1 MRRACLRGPWLYAEM
16 FSRARIANTP
26 GICRCAQPAVTK
38 AEEAVFGAGAVYL
51 KTLVAPSLP
60 SSKKPRR
67 ESADFL
73 RSKGVDG
80 VIEFPEVLSAVIDGV
95 EKKRN
100 YQRSDVLQLI
110 RVLKT
115 QGMLREPQLELF
127 RAPKPRR
134 TARKP

>member
-1 MRRACLRGPWLYAEM
+1 M
-16 FSRARIANTP
+16 
-26 GICRCAQPAVTK
+26 
-38 AEEAVFGAGAVYL
+38 
-51 KTLVAPSLP
+51 
-60 SSKKPRR
+60 
-67 ESADFL
+67 
-73 RSKGVDG
+73 
-80 VIEFPEVLSAVIDGV
+80 IEFPEVLSAVIDGV

-115 QGMLREPQLELF
+115 HGMLREPQLELF